1 MCKWQLYITANNG
14 DDVPQRLMVW
24 DDGEEF
30 LELRLAAFS
39 KDAVISI
46 EPYINANNEE
56 VL

>member
-24 DDGEEF
+24 DDNEEF

-39 KDAVISI
+39 KDAVISF
-46 EPYINANNEE
+46 EPYIDELAKN
-56 VL
+56 VG